1 MYKPTAKSCI
11 VAGCSVSCLSF
22 ILLIVLAIFLIS
34 KFNVLDNWF
43 LQNSTQKSHMS
54 LKSKPIAITVGL
66 ISDTE
71 SDWDYLEIALN
82 DLKNRGVTDVFHLG
96 DISHLG
102 VPKDLSTANEY
113 FVKSGLKV
121 HPIPGDR
128 DLWKSKGL
136 EAFSSVFGPAY
147 GVVEVGNV
155 KFLLINNSDEYEG
168 IDDVQWKYISDN
180 ILTSKFILLHN
191 PIYFGIRSL
200 WGKGM
205 GEYSTTVDSQ
215 RKSLLDMARS
225 SGSVSAIFGGDQH
238 LFSESVD
245 SVRDA
250 LFHYIVGATSS
261 DRNLERPNMA
271 VLTVYEDGDYYVEK
285 ISF

>member
-1 MYKPTAKSCI
+1 MYKPTAKSCV
-11 VAGCSVSCLSF
+11 VAGCSVSCLSLV
-22 ILLIVLAIFLIS
+22 LLIVLGFFLIS
-34 KFNVLDNWF
+34 KFSIVNNWLF
-43 LQNSTQKSHMS
+43 QNSTQKSHLS
-54 LKSKPIAITVGL
+54 SKNKPIAITVGL

-128 DLWKSKGL
+128 DLWKSKGI

-168 IDDVQWKYISDN
+168 IDEVQWKYISDN
-180 ILTSKFILLHN
+180 ILLSKFILLHN
-191 PIYFGIRSL
+191 PIYFGNRSL

-205 GEYSTTVDSQ
+205 GEYSASVDSQ
-215 RKSLLDMARS
+215 RKSLLDLARS
-225 SGSVSAIFGGDQH
+225 SANMSAVFGGDQH
-238 LFSESVD
+238 LFSENVD
-245 SVRDA
+245 SERGT
-250 LFHYIVGATSS
+250 LFHYIVGAANFV
-261 DRNLERPNMA
+261 RNVERSN
-271 VLTVYEDGDYYVEK
+271 
-285 ISF
+285 I

>member
-11 VAGCSVSCLSF
+11 VAGCSVSCLSL
-22 ILLIVLAIFLIS
+22 ILLIVLAFFLIS

-43 LQNSTQKSHMS
+43 LHNSTQKTHLSP
-54 LKSKPIAITVGL
+54 KDKPVAIAVGL
-66 ISDTE
+66 ISDSE
-71 SDWDYLEIALN
+71 SDWDYLETALN
-82 DLKNRGVTDVFHLG
+82 ELKARGITDVFHLG

-102 VPKDLSTANEY
+102 VLADLSMANDY
-113 FVKSGLKV
+113 FIKSGLKV

-136 EAFSSVFGPAY
+136 EAFSSVFVSPY
-147 GVVEVGNV
+147 ELVEIKGI

-168 IDDVQWKYISDN
+168 IDVAQWKYIQENLPS
-180 ILTSKFILLHN
+180 SKFVLLHN
-191 PIYFGIRSL
+191 PIYFGTRSL

-205 GEYSTTVDSQ
+205 GEYSTSVDSQ
-215 RKSLLDMARS
+215 RKILLDLARS
-225 SGSVSAIFGGDQH
+225 SNNVLAVFGGDQH
-238 LFSESVD
+238 LFSENLD
-245 SVRDA
+245 DTRDT
-250 LFHYIVGATSS
+250 LFHYIVGSTSS